1 MAIRYLSGINVD
13 SNTLFVDSTNN
24 RVGIG
29 TGSPGYRLQVN
40 GDAAFFSAAGSLNSI
55 ITQGSEGKGRFYL
68 YDGGNAT
75 IALQTNGPSYFNA
88 GNVLIGT
95 TTDNGSTLNVNGS
108 GFFSSNLQ
116 TNSVLTIGNQ
126 SGAGNYI
133 LQITP
138 STTVP
143 VALQGILAGTG
154 AAPISMQASGGN
166 VLIGTTTDA
175 GYKLRVNGSSYFDAP
190 ILSYTGNG
198 YITAIT
204 SDGVGS
210 NNGFGYSFLITGANH
225 EIGRVTGIYETSG
238 GGGSGGLGFW
248 TRGSGTLSAKMT
260 LNSGGTLTLSNYG
273 SGYKT
278 GTATY
283 GLAVDSSGNIIE
295 VTSTID
301 GSGTANYVTKWQDS
315 NTLTNSVIYDNGTNV
330 SIGTTA
336 NPGSRTNIYLSEA
349 GATPNA
355 ILRLQN
361 TGSQYLAKMIIT
373 DGNTN
378 DAVIGYQGGVT
389 SATQYLGF
397 GIGTAITQMVL
408 NAAGNV
414 GIGTTAPQPVSAS
427 WTTLEVQGQSTGGG
441 GIVYTANNGATVKS
455 HFYTDGTSGFVG
467 TQTNHYFG
475 FTTNNQER
483 ARFTAGGNLLIGTTT
498 DAAHLLY
505 VNGSARFNG
514 VAYAAS
520 RLMVGITSDQS
531 YASIFV
537 GGDITTGS
545 SQYALLLDPQLS
557 GTSNYGLLANARIKA
572 STAATNAYG
581 VYILNNELLSGASV
595 VNNYGL
601 YIANQTSG
609 SSVNYALYSAGG
621 TSYFAGN
628 VGIGTTSPSALLH
641 VSQASA
647 NTVFRLGN
655 NASYDQFIYFNGNND
670 WSLGMDYSNSNAF
683 VLSNA
688 SSIGTND
695 RVVVTTGGDVGIGTT
710 TVTFDT
716 GSGLRIERSGAS
728 TIRLAGEGAAAE
740 MSMTSSGYQIDS
752 RNGYIRF
759 ITGAA
764 SGTAVERMRITAA
777 GNVGINSGASSV
789 YVLDVYSK
797 DTAYNTRLYQPSTA
811 TDTYVSLILSGA
823 MTSAIGYMGT
833 GGSTAGNVAF
843 RDNVVVGSQSNHPLV
858 FNTNDGERARFT
870 AGGNLLIG
878 TTTDAGYKLQ
888 VEGSVRSVGAMEPS
902 NTTWINAAF
911 TTKVGGSAYGGGLAL
926 IDGTAGW
933 ATYTTGSGQ
942 FLNFSSGATSGGVTM
957 RMRLQNNGVVR
968 MSAYGSGGVTG
979 TAAYSL
985 SVDANGDIIESASP
999 LNATSLYDL
1008 LPAGR
1013 VAYNWVGQVV
1023 DDTWTT
1029 VFTKNDSILT
1039 TGTWMVKMYVND
1051 FGVGGGHYQYV
1062 YSGIM
1067 TWDQGTV
1074 NQTGEAAFSEVYLH
1088 RMGHAA
1094 NASILYLRTA
1104 ESGAAGGNIGY
1115 FQIKGNY
1122 SNTSNQTIQFQFV
1135 KIF

>member
-29 TGSPGYRLQVN
+29 TNSPNSKLEVVGAGIFRDSPTTNDWGLSLQNTNTGGWGVSQFFNLYGYASSPVSDFSALQIRVDYPGYGRISFVVKEQ
-40 GDAAFFSAAGSLNSI
+40 AQSSAAESLI
-55 ITQGSEGKGRFYL
+55 LR
-68 YDGGNAT
+68 GNG
-75 IALQTNGPSYFNA
+75 QVYMNA
-88 GNVLIGT
+88 GNVGIGT
-95 TTDNGSTLNVNGS
+95 TAPSYRLDVVATSNSTYPFIVRNAGNAEIGGIYSTS
-108 GFFSSNLQ
+108 G
-116 TNSVLTIGNQ
+116 
-126 SGAGNYI
+126 GAG
-133 LQITP
+133 QIYLFNASSVATAKI
-138 STTVP
+138 ST
-143 VALQGILAGTG
+143 ID
-154 AAPISMQASGGN
+154 ASYFNGGN
-166 VLIGTTTDA
+166 LLVGTTTDA

-295 VTSTID
+295 VTSAID

-330 SIGTTA
+330 
-336 NPGSRTNIYLSEA
+336 
-349 GATPNA
+349 
-355 ILRLQN
+355 
-361 TGSQYLAKMIIT
+361 
-373 DGNTN
+373 
-378 DAVIGYQGGVT
+378 
-389 SATQYLGF
+389 
-397 GIGTAITQMVL
+397 
-408 NAAGNV
+408 
-414 GIGTTAPQPVSAS
+414 GIGTTSPDVKFQ
-427 WTTLEVQGQSTGGG
+427 VQGGAVKATTSNYASPSTGGAISMFQDSNDYG
-441 GIVYTANNGATVKS
+441 TIWAVKNYNGAWANVAIS
-455 HFYTDGTSGFVG
+455 PL
-467 TQTNHYFG
+467 
-475 FTTNNQER
+475 
-483 ARFTAGGNLLIGTTT
+483 GGNVLIGTTT
-498 DAAHLLY
+498 DGGYKLD
-505 VNGSARFNG
+505 VNGTARVSDTLFINTTDNRGKLNIIGYDNG
-514 VAYAAS
+514 GINIIDRRTSSSNVLFYS
-520 RLMVGITSDQS
+520 SVTFRDYYDSVVG
-531 YASIFV
+531 ASIDFYHNQYF
-537 GGDITTGS
+537 GS
-545 SQYALLLDPQLS
+545 
-557 GTSNYGLLANARIKA
+557 
-572 STAATNAYG
+572 G
-581 VYILNNELLSGASV
+581 VNRLGFSFEGSERLTILRG
-595 VNNYGL
+595 
-601 YIANQTSG
+601 
-609 SSVNYALYSAGG
+609 
-621 TSYFAGN
+621 GN
-628 VGIGTTSPSALLH
+628 VGIGTTSPLNLLH

-695 RVVVTTGGDVGIGTT
+695 RVVVTTGGNVGIGTSAPGARFH
-710 TVTFDT
+710 VSA
-716 GSGLRIERSGAS
+716 GYGLLSNAYSWAVYNTSSNGFA
-728 TIRLAGEGAAAE
+728 AQFGAADDVAFA
-740 MSMTSSGYQIDS
+740 
-752 RNGYIRF
+752 N
-759 ITGAA
+759 TGNNAIISAA
-764 SGTAVERMRITAA
+764 GSNSILFGTNSAERMRITSA

-789 YVLDVYSK
+789 YVLDVFSK
-797 DTAYNTRLYQPSTA
+797 DTAYNTRLYQPSSA

-858 FNTNDGERARFT
+858 FNTNDGERGRFT